1 MPALR
6 RGKEDMTRE
15 EYIRW
20 VAPRIVLDSLERN
33 LLPSPRIAQALFESA
48 YGTSELAVRANNL
61 FGVKNNDQWQGRCY
75 SKATKECYDGIT
87 LDDVTAD
94 FRAYNS
100 WEESITDQG
109 DYLVNRCT
117 TPKYHPELKHYAELI
132 GNRDYRDCARILKEK
147 QYGTSPE
154 YDLRVI
160 HYVELHNLT
169 VYDSM
174 TAEQAQAMIA
184 REPEKEEE
192 KKGMKIILTVGHSIL
207 KSGACT
213 SADGRP
219 FGGILEYSYNKN
231 IVNRVA
237 DYLREAGHTVDVLIC
252 PELEFSR
259 STDEKTYKLSRVNNG
274 GYDLAVELHLNAS
287 KLHNARGCEVLYLSD
302 SEKRVAERIQA
313 RLATVF
319 SNRNGVQKK
328 NNLYMLTKT
337 KPDTVMLETFFCD
350 SVADCELAEKT
361 DVARLIAEGIQ
372 GGQIS
377 QSPDKPS
384 EPAPSGILYRVQTGA
399 FRNRANAERLKSDL
413 ERKGFDAF
421 ITTADVDGLIYRVQ
435 VGAFSQKTN
444 AAAMVKQLKAAG
456 FDAFITS

>member
-1 MPALR
+1 MT
-6 RGKEDMTRE
+6 KEK
-15 EYIRW
+15 YIRW
-20 VAPRIVLDSLERN
+20 VAPRIVLDSLKRN

-48 YGTSELAVRANNL
+48 YGTSDLAVNANNL
-61 FGVKNNDQWQGRCY
+61 FGVKNNDQWAGKCY
-75 SKATKECYDGIT
+75 SKATKECYDGVT
-87 LDDVTAD
+87 LEEVTAD

-117 TPKYHPELKHYAELI
+117 TPKYHPELKHYAKLI

-147 QYGTSPE
+147 HYGTSPE

-160 HYVELHNLT
+160 HYVELHDLT

-174 TAEQAQAMIA
+174 TEEQAQALIA
-184 REPEKEEE
+184 GEPGEKEE

-207 KSGACT
+207 KNGACT

-231 IVNRVA
+231 IVDRVA
-237 DYLREAGHTVDVLIC
+237 AYLRDAGHTVDVLVC
-252 PELEFSR
+252 PELEFKKS
-259 STDEKTYKLSRVNNG
+259 SEEKDYKLARVNNG

-287 KLHNARGCEVLYLSD
+287 NLHNARGCEVLYKTESGR
-302 SEKRVAERIQA
+302 KIAQQIQN

-319 SNRNGVQKK
+319 KNRGIQKRT
-328 NNLYMLTKT
+328 NLYMLNST
-337 KPDTVMLETFFCD
+337 KPTTIMLETFFCD
-350 SVADCELAEKT
+350 NSADCALAEKT
-361 DVARLIAEGIQ
+361 DVARLIAEGIH

-399 FRNRANAERLKSDL
+399 FRNRKNAEKLKADL
-413 ERKGFDAF
+413 EKKGFDTF
-421 ITTADVDGLIYRVQ
+421 IATADVDGLIYRVQ
-435 VGAFSQKTN
+435 VGAFSQKAN
-444 AAAMVKQLKAAG
+444 AATMVNRLKSAG
-456 FDAFITS
+456 FDAFITP

>member
-1 MPALR
+1 MNK
-6 RGKEDMTRE
+6 G

-20 VAPRIVLDSLERN
+20 VALRIVMDSLERN

-61 FGVKNNDQWQGRCY
+61 FGVKNNDQWEGRCY
-75 SKATKECYDGIT
+75 SKSTKECYDGVA
-87 LDDVTAD
+87 LEDVTAD
-94 FRAYNS
+94 FRAYDS

-147 QYGTSPE
+147 QYGTSPG

-219 FGGILEYSYNKN
+219 FGGILEYAYNKN

-237 DYLREAGHTVDVLIC
+237 DYLREARHTVDVLIC

-287 KLHNARGCEVLYLSD
+287 NLHNARGCEVLYKTESGR
-302 SEKRVAERIQA
+302 KIAQQVQN

-319 SNRNGVQKK
+319 KNRGIQKRT
-328 NNLYMLTKT
+328 NLYMLNSTRPT
-337 KPDTVMLETFFCD
+337 TIMLETFFCD
-350 SVADCELAEKT
+350 SSADCDLAEKT
-361 DVARLIAEGIQ
+361 DVARLIAEGIH

-377 QSPDKPS
+377 KSPDKPS
-384 EPAPSGILYRVQTGA
+384 DPGPSGILYRVQTGA
-399 FRNRANAERLKSDL
+399 FRNRANAEKLKSDL

-421 ITTADVDGLIYRVQ
+421 ITAADVDGLIYRVQ
-435 VGAFSQKTN
+435 VGAFSQKAN
-444 AAAMVKQLKAAG
+444 AAATVKQLKAAG